1 MHILPTNIGTTT
13 RRVPLSAIVILAA
26 VCSAF
31 AAENYSVEKK
41 TVDGYTTY
49 HLVDAQRKMD
59 VGIVP
64 KMGDLVCEFKVNGK
78 NVLIP
83 VDSLKEFLARDAVS
97 AGMAFLAP
105 WANRIDQDYYYFN
118 GKKYLLNDGLGNLL
132 HIAPFNVDIHG
143 LLVFCPHWRV
153 VKQGASDAE
162 GAFITSRLDF
172 YKYPDL
178 MAQFPFAQVYE
189 ITYRLKDGKLEN
201 TTRVTNKSAAE
212 IPVFFGYH
220 PYFRPDGRRED
231 WRIAINARLHWKID
245 SRQRVIPTGE
255 TEPAADYIAHNTDF
269 TLGKTYIGD
278 AFSDTI
284 RDADGLARYV
294 AKGKTEKVELVFGK
308 GYDFVHVYAP
318 LDNTLICFEPQTAP
332 TNAFNLNH
340 EGKFPGLIVLKPGK
354 FYEAHFWIAPSG
366 F

>member
-1 MHILPTNIGTTT
+1 M
-13 RRVPLSAIVILAA
+13 RRVFLSVFVMMAA

-41 TVDGYTTY
+41 TVEGYTTY
-49 HLVDAQRKMD
+49 HLVDAQRKME

-64 KMGDLVCEFKVNGK
+64 QMGNVVYEFKVNTK
-78 NVLIP
+78 DALIP
-83 VDSLKEFLARDAVS
+83 VDSLKEFLAERKVS

-118 GKKYLLNDGLGNLL
+118 GKKYLLNDSLGNLP
-132 HIAPFNVDIHG
+132 HIAPYNMVIHG
-143 LLVFCPHWRV
+143 LLVFSPHWRV

-162 GAFITSRLDF
+162 GAFITSRLGF

-201 TTRVTNKSAAE
+201 TTRLTNKSAVE

-220 PYFRPDGRRED
+220 PYFRPDGPRED
-231 WRIAINARLHWKID
+231 WRISINARLHWKID
-245 SRQRVIPTGE
+245 NRQRVIPTGE
-255 TEPAADYIAHNTDF
+255 TEPVGDYIAHNTDF
-269 TLGKTYIGD
+269 MLGKTFIGD
-278 AFSDTI
+278 EFSDTI
-284 RDADGLARYV
+284 RDAGGLARYV
-294 AKGKTEKVELVFGK
+294 AKGKTEKVQLVFGK

-318 LDNTLICFEPQTAP
+318 LDNTLICFEPSTGP

-340 EGKFPGLIVLKPGK
+340 EGKFPGLVVLKPGQT
-354 FYEAHFWIAPSG
+354 FEAHFWIVPSG